1 MRMAKKA
8 HWGIVAAVAFIAV
21 KFCLRFIVLTE
32 EWYTLS
38 ALGLAFVYEL
48 VVFILYPGPFILYRY
63 AIKKTYTQSK
73 AVTRVVTYTYTTVLL
88 LIATAINGGEFVPWR
103 AGDMIWSEIAALI
116 LRDGCD
122 AVSDTR
128 PKMETKGTNEYNW
141 QYYKNRTAELKD
153 RYTELYEDIH
163 AIKPEDMKKRYES
176 GKITLEEY
184 YDTATAMRDAVEE
197 MQQIRDETKTLKKKY
212 EGEEA

>member
-1 MRMAKKA
+1 MRMARKA
-8 HWGIVAAVAFIAV
+8 HWGIVATAAFIAV
-21 KFCLRFIVLTE
+21 RFCVWFSILCD

-38 ALGLAFVYEL
+38 ALGLAFAHETIAFVM
-48 VVFILYPGPFILYRY
+48 YPLPFIVYRY
-63 AIKKTYTQSK
+63 AIRKRCVQSK
-73 AVTRVVTYTYTTVLL
+73 LKAHIITYAYTAVLIVFVIIISDETVMYGL
-88 LIATAINGGEFVPWR
+88 ADF
-103 AGDMIWSEIAALI
+103 IWSEIAVLI
-116 LRDGCD
+116 LMDGCD
-122 AVSDTR
+122 EASDTR
-128 PKMETKGTNEYNW
+128 PKMETTKTNEYNW
-141 QYYKNRTAELKD
+141 QYYKTRLAEMKD

>member
-1 MRMAKKA
+1 MRMARKA
-8 HWGIVAAVAFIAV
+8 HWGIVATAAFIAV
-21 KFCLRFIVLTE
+21 RFCVRFSILCD

-38 ALGLAFVYEL
+38 ALGLAFAYEAITF
-48 VVFILYPGPFILYRY
+48 VMYPLPFIVYRY
-63 AIKKTYTQSK
+63 AIRKRCVQSK
-73 AVTRVVTYTYTTVLL
+73 LKAHIITYAYTAVLL
-88 LIATAINGGEFVPWR
+88 VFVIIISEETVMYGL
-103 AGDMIWSEIAALI
+103 ADFIWSEIAVLI
-116 LRDGCD
+116 LMDGCD
-122 AVSDTR
+122 EASDTR
-128 PKMETKGTNEYNW
+128 PKTETKGANEYNW

-197 MQQIRDETKTLKKKY
+197 MQQIRDEAKDRKSVV
-212 EGEEA
+212 